1 MPGLFL
7 VDGRRG
13 HWHSITVRTKTNNWA
28 LNKIYS
34 CVFLKKTERVVR
46 IFINIWYNIIHI
58 KTFSL

>member
-28 LNKIYS
+28 LNKIILAY
-34 CVFLKKTERVVR
+34 F
-46 IFINIWYNIIHI
+46 
-58 KTFSL
+58 